1 MTITIHSEGIKQ
13 ARHLWR
19 TTVEFVN
26 TRPDAYLYQEMCTQ
40 LNAMRLML
48 IALGIDEQIIV

>member
-1 MTITIHSEGIKQ
+1 MTITIHGEGIKQ
-13 ARHLWR
+13 AQQLWR

-26 TRPDAYLYQEMCTQ
+26 TRPEAYLYQEMCTQ

-48 IALGIDEQIIV
+48 VALGIDEQIQV